1 MPDSYDRTEKS
12 DAANAQEKVRAALE
26 RSVAEIKTPDQA
38 RDTLNSLEKTAGDL
52 REDDIACARDEAG
65 EIPATA
71 QAAEVIAS
79 AAAQSAQAEPGVKSI
94 VDESVTQALGG
105 VAESDQASLD
115 T

>member
-52 REDDIACARDEAG
+52 REDDVACARDEAG
-65 EIPATA
+65 R
-71 QAAEVIAS
+71 
-79 AAAQSAQAEPGVKSI
+79 
-94 VDESVTQALGG
+94 
-105 VAESDQASLD
+105 SDRICGCPVRAGSTRCKID
-115 T
+115 RR